1 MPQPRI
7 EIQMQ
12 AGPRAAAAATATA
25 VPPPAGPPGG
35 RRPHNLIVRVSDA
48 ELARIDECAAAEGM
62 SRSEWVRDAVR
73 RQVRSQ
79 RRRA

>member
-1 MPQPRI
+1 MPQPQPRI

-12 AGPRAAAAATATA
+12 AGPRAAAAAVT
-25 VPPPAGPPGG
+25 PPPGPPGG